1 MYFNMDKHHIS
12 RVCTSIAIVR
22 QRYFVNSSRPR
33 ANPARLVWWFFP
45 IDGSRP
51 RPRPRYRATKIG
63 FVSPGNTA
71 TGAAATGSRVSQSSS
86 SDVGRSAE
94 PSGRVKRGRADVESS
109 LSLCVCVSL
118 WLSDPLSLSLVA
130 LDPAPT
136 KKRAL
141 ATESNQINQSAR
153 RRRRRRGR
161 VEESSRRREARGR
174 VPDDRGARRGRRRR
188 RIETKDT
195 AV

>member
-1 MYFNMDKHHIS
+1 MYIDRDRSTKIF
-12 RVCTSIAIVR
+12 CE
-22 QRYFVNSSRPR
+22 
-33 ANPARLVWWFFP
+33 FFP
-45 IDGSRP
+45 PPRKSRSAGLVVFSNRRVPTPTPTPLPRDEDWFRFPGKHRDGRRRDGES
-51 RPRPRYRATKIG
+51 
-63 FVSPGNTA
+63 
-71 TGAAATGSRVSQSSS
+71 SQSIVVLGCRS
-86 SDVGRSAE
+86 VGRTVRTRETRA
-94 PSGRVKRGRADVESS
+94 RGRRVVS

>member
-1 MYFNMDKHHIS
+1 MYFNMDKHPIS

-33 ANPARLVWWFFP
+33 ANPARLVVVFSNRRVPTPTPTPLPRDEDWFRFP
-45 IDGSRP
+45 GKHRDGRRRDGES
-51 RPRPRYRATKIG
+51 
-63 FVSPGNTA
+63 
-71 TGAAATGSRVSQSSS
+71 SQSIVV

>member
-1 MYFNMDKHHIS
+1 MCVYTDRDRSTKIFCEFSPPPRKS
-12 RVCTSIAIVR
+12 RSAGGFSNRRVPTPTPTRDPAVC
-22 QRYFVNSSRPR
+22 
-33 ANPARLVWWFFP
+33 
-45 IDGSRP
+45 
-51 RPRPRYRATKIG
+51 ATKIG

-109 LSLCVCVSL
+109 FSLSLCVSL
-118 WLSDPLSLSLVA
+118 WLSGILSLSLSLVA

-188 RIETKDT
+188 RIGTKDT

>member
-1 MYFNMDKHHIS
+1 MYIDRDRSTKIFCEFFPPPRKS
-12 RVCTSIAIVR
+12 RSAGGGFFQSTG
-22 QRYFVNSSRPR
+22 PDPDPD
-33 ANPARLVWWFFP
+33 PAAARRRLVSFP
-45 IDGSRP
+45 RETP
-51 RPRPRYRATKIG
+51 RRAPPRRGVESVNRRLG
-63 FVSPGNTA
+63 CRS
-71 TGAAATGSRVSQSSS
+71 
-86 SDVGRSAE
+86 VGRTVRTRETRA
-94 PSGRVKRGRADVESS
+94 RGRRVVS

>member
-1 MYFNMDKHHIS
+1 MCVYTDRDRSTKIF
-12 RVCTSIAIVR
+12 CE
-22 QRYFVNSSRPR
+22 
-33 ANPARLVWWFFP
+33 FFP
-45 IDGSRP
+45 PPRKSRSAGGVFFNRRVP
-51 RPRPRYRATKIG
+51 TPTPTPVTRCRATKIG

-153 RRRRRRGR
+153 RRRRRRR

>member
-1 MYFNMDKHHIS
+1 MCVYTDRDRSTKIFCEFSPPPRKS
-12 RVCTSIAIVR
+12 RSAGGFSNRRVPTPTPTRDPAVC
-22 QRYFVNSSRPR
+22 
-33 ANPARLVWWFFP
+33 
-45 IDGSRP
+45 
-51 RPRPRYRATKIG
+51 ATKIG

-109 LSLCVCVSL
+109 FSLSLCVSL